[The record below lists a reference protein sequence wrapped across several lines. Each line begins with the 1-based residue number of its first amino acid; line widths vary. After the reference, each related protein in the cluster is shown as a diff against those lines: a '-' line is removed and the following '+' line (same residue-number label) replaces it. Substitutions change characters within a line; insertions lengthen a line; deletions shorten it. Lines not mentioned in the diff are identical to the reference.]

1 MEMGMLSTSAKRF
14 TGLATA
20 GMLAFTLAGV
30 MGGHASAAENPPTCT
45 TVPSDGQG
53 QGSSTGG
60 APNTNESTQ
69 TIPAA
74 PNGQMPDAN
83 VSNTSG
89 SATFCTS
96 GGPGDAYSVEIDPET
111 CVVISIT
118 ALPDGMIQGSAQ
130 AGPSQGN
137 TQQGELQ
144 VIPPGQS
151 NSQQDDGQGVPN
163 QGNTQQGDTMTQND
177 SNQPAAQQQP
187 NTGSAVQS
195 ATLDQGSGVF
205 CAITENSD
213 DQGVIEQVPASEA
226 AGAAGAVCSVV
237 IADGSVAP
245 QVGQIVTGQVVACD
259 ASGIPAAPESGSSNS
274 TTTQPGSNNAP
285 SQPGVN
291 TAPTQPTATS
301 PQE

>member
-1 MEMGMLSTSAKRF
+1 
-14 TGLATA
+14 
-20 GMLAFTLAGV
+20 
-30 MGGHASAAENPPTCT
+30 
-45 TVPSDGQG
+45 
-53 QGSSTGG
+53 
-60 APNTNESTQ
+60 
-69 TIPAA
+69 
-74 PNGQMPDAN
+74 
-83 VSNTSG
+83 
-89 SATFCTS
+89 
-96 GGPGDAYSVEIDPET
+96 
-111 CVVISIT
+111 
-118 ALPDGMIQGSAQ
+118 MIQGSAQ

-177 SNQPAAQQQP
+177 SNQPAAQQP